1 MPTETHTLHNK
12 CPHCGR
18 IHDRVC
24 AADGS
29 DVKPEP
35 GAVSVCFV
43 CGGLGVFTIGT
54 HIRAVTK
61 SEFTEFKQSAEW
73 AAYERAM
80 AWFGIQRVHPG
91 QTSSNDYSTGLVI

>member
-1 MPTETHTLHNK
+1 MPTETRTLHNK
-12 CPHCGR
+12 CPHRGR

-35 GAVSVCFV
+35 GAVSLCFV
-43 CGGLGVFTIGT
+43 CGGLGVFTTGT

-61 SEFTEFKQSAEW
+61 SEFAEFKQSAEW
-73 AAYERAM
+73 AAYERP
-80 AWFGIQRVHPG
+80 WNGSVSSEGIHDRRRA
-91 QTSSNDYSTGLVI
+91 TTTRRDW